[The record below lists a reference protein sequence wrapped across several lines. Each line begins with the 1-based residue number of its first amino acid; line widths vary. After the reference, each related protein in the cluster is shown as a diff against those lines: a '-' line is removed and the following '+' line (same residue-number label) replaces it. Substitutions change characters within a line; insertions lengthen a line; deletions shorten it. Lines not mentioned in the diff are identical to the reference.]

1 MERTG
6 RRRFLFAAGALAA
19 APLVRA
25 QPSPRVPVLGLLYP
39 NPTVTTDG
47 DLRVAVANIM
57 KRHGWTVG
65 KDLEVRHY
73 SGDGRELRM
82 PALAERVV
90 ADKVDVIWVAGPE
103 AAVAAARATQTIP
116 IAFYGVGFPVEHGL
130 VESLA
135 KPGRNVTGI
144 TSIAGLEWSK
154 CLQTLREIV
163 PGIRTIAYI
172 SVTTVRTN
180 VAGADVRI
188 RDFWIEAPVAEAGV
202 QIVRFPVTEPED
214 LEGAFRAIADSRP
227 DALMCD
233 FTAMTFRERQ
243 RIIDF
248 ANGMRL
254 PSMFGAWPFV
264 RDGGLI
270 AYAAN
275 RRWMAV
281 HSFTFV
287 DRILRG
293 ARPQDLPVEQ
303 PTRFELIINLKTA
316 KALGLTVPESLLLR
330 ADRLVG

>member
-1 MERTG
+1 MQRA
-6 RRRFLFAAGALAA
+6 RRRFVLAA
-19 APLVRA
+19 AALAVAPLARA
-25 QPSPRVPVLGLLYP
+25 RSGMPVLGMLYP
-39 NPTVTTDG
+39 NPSVTTDG
-47 DLRVAVANIM
+47 DFRVATVNIM
-57 KRHGWTVG
+57 KRLGWAVG

-73 SGDGRELRM
+73 SGDGRESRM

-90 ADKVDVIWVAGPE
+90 ADGVDVIWTAGPE

-144 TSIAGLEWSK
+144 TSLAGSEYAK
-154 CLQTLREIV
+154 CLQALREIV
-163 PGIRTIAYI
+163 PGIRRLAYI
-172 SVTTVRTN
+172 NVTTVRRN
-180 VAGADVRI
+180 VAGEKFEVRD
-188 RDFWIEAPVAEAGV
+188 RSIETPAAEMGIEVRKYPVAA
-202 QIVRFPVTEPED
+202 PED
-214 LEGAFRAIADSRP
+214 LDGAFDAVRQDRP

-243 RIIDF
+243 RVIDF
-248 ANGMRL
+248 ANGERL

-293 ARPQDLPVEQ
+293 ARPAEIPVEQ
-303 PTRFELIINLKTA
+303 PTRFELLINMKTA
-316 KALGLTVPESLLLR
+316 RALGLTVPQSLLMR
-330 ADRLVG
+330 ADKVFE